1 MQSLKFGSGNLS
13 DLPSYRA
20 ANDAGESANRPRRKR
35 RQAASISKPSAPKI
49 EIRCLG
55 YFSVRRGPSAAPRVI
70 RAQSRPAELLYLL
83 IVAGSDGID
92 KNQAETALWPDAKP
106 ALANSTLDTTLYR
119 LRRLLG
125 APRALRVAAG
135 VIRLDD
141 DYVSVDVWNFN
152 READA
157 LYARLQMPAEESDAG
172 EIAVRCERLID
183 LYHGPFLV
191 AAGATAWIA
200 QARDRLRAKFFRV
213 LKQACAYWQG
223 LGRWDRA
230 AQLYGRALEIDN
242 LSEELYRELM
252 YCHFVRGQFAETVI
266 VYRRCREL
274 LSTVLGVN
282 PSAETEA
289 LYQQALGAQ
298 P

>member
-1 MQSLKFGSGNLS
+1 MHSLKFSSGNLS
-13 DLPSYRA
+13 DLPSQRA
-20 ANDAGESANRPRRKR
+20 ANDSSQSTNR
-35 RQAASISKPSAPKI
+35 RQRIRRAPNPNKPNAPKI

-55 YFSVRRGPSAAPRVI
+55 YFSVRRGPSSAPRII

-83 IVAGSDGID
+83 IVAGADGID
-92 KNQAETALWPDAKP
+92 KSQAETALWPNAKP
-106 ALANSTLDTTLYR
+106 ILANSTLDTTLYR

-125 APRALRVAAG
+125 TPRALRVAAG
-135 VIRLDD
+135 VIRLDE
-141 DYVSVDVWNFN
+141 DYVTVDVWNFT

-157 LYARLQMPAEESDAG
+157 LYARLQMPAEEMDAG

-183 LYHGPFLV
+183 LYQGPFLV
-191 AAGATAWIA
+191 VAGATAWII
-200 QARDRLRAKFFRV
+200 QARDRLRAKFFCV
-213 LKQACAYWQG
+213 LKQASVYWQA

-230 AQLYGRALEIDN
+230 AQLYERALEIDN

-274 LSTVLGVN
+274 LASVLGVN

-289 LYQQALGAQ
+289 LYHQALGAQ